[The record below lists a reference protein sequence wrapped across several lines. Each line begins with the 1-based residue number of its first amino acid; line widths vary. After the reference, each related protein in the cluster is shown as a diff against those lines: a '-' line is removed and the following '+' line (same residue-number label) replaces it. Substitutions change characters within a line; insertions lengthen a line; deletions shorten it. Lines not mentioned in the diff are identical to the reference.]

1 MKRDAYATLHG
12 QLASLLEECPDTVSA
27 LSTTVALLHT
37 SFDHFFWTGFYLA
50 ARDGSGDLVIGPYQ
64 GPLAC
69 QRIERGRGV
78 CGAAAER
85 RETILV
91 PDVHAFPGHIACS
104 SESKSEIVIPLIAGG
119 EVLGVLDVDS
129 DQAGAFDGMDCEGRE
144 EAMRLLRASG
154 NLVSE

>member
-1 MKRDAYATLHG
+1 MKREAYATVHS
-12 QLASLLEECPDTVSA
+12 QLASLLEECPDPVSA
-27 LSTTVALLHT
+27 LSTTAALLHT

-69 QRIERGRGV
+69 QRIEKGRGV

-104 SESKSEIVIPLIAGG
+104 SDSKSEIVVPLIEAG
-119 EVLGVLDVDS
+119 EVVGVLDVDS
-129 DQAGAFDGMDCEGRE
+129 DQPDAFDEVDREGLK
-144 EAMRLLRASG
+144 EAVRLLLESG
-154 NLVSE
+154 NLVPG